1 MWSVDDRFRVVD
13 STRGTVLAERARR
26 TSSAWERF
34 RGLMLSPGLPE
45 GEALVI
51 EPCNSIHMFFMR
63 YPIDVV
69 FASRELEVVGLV
81 EGIRPWRMTRLYR
94 GARAAIEL
102 PAGTIARCETE
113 RGDHLAFE
121 PVGRA

>member
-1 MWSVDDRFRVVD
+1 VWSVDDRFRVVD

-45 GEALVI
+45 G
-51 EPCNSIHMFFMR
+51 
-63 YPIDVV
+63 
-69 FASRELEVVGLV
+69 EVVGLV